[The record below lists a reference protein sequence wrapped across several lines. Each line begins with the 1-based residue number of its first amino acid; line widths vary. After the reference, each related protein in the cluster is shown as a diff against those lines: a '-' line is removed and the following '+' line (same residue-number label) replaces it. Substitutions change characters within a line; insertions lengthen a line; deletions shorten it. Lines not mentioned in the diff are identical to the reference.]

1 MSCRSGSLTAPSI
14 YDGIRSSCHPIF
26 SGEFRTRKESGVCDL
41 VIQPGNTTTLDD
53 RHMILSFFRW
63 TAFSTDAFETFWT
76 LRRHILMQQ
85 HFL

>member
-1 MSCRSGSLTAPSI
+1 M
-14 YDGIRSSCHPIF
+14 
-26 SGEFRTRKESGVCDL
+26 
-41 VIQPGNTTTLDD
+41 VIQPGDTTTLEDAY
-53 RHMILSFFRW
+53 MILSFFRW